1 MNLSDYP
8 DVGKVEDVV
17 LVTRYDRKTIYEA
30 IKRGELSAVR
40 CGRAIRV
47 TRVALLHWLNLD
59 VGPPGHEE
67 EPGDTGPSSK
77 KSEQDSDPTL
87 HPPR

>member
-1 MNLSDYP
+1 MNLADYP

-17 LVTRYDRKTIYEA
+17 LVTRYDRKTVYEA

-47 TRVALLHWLNLD
+47 TKVALLRWLGLD
-59 VGPPGHEE
+59 VGPPGQEE
-67 EPGDTGPSSK
+67 ASNDVPDLRVVEASP
-77 KSEQDSDPTL
+77 
-87 HPPR
+87 